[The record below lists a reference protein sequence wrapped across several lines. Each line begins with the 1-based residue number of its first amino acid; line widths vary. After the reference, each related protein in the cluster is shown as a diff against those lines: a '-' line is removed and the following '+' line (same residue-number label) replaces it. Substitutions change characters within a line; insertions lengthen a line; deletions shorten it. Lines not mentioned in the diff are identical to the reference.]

1 MSSQLGFLSEAGRD
15 EPFDELSA
23 RIFVRS
29 DPRTGATLRNP
40 MIGAKDSSD
49 SIRTMVTD
57 HSLEDVTV
65 GIEEN
70 LLQSRNVNNS
80 SSADIVRTA
89 PNAGK
94 CNVATCS
101 TRFVAKR

>member
-15 EPFDELSA
+15 EPFDETSARILCGVNAALRNSEPFDELSA

-57 HSLEDVTV
+57 HSL
-65 GIEEN
+65 
-70 LLQSRNVNNS
+70 
-80 SSADIVRTA
+80 
-89 PNAGK
+89 
-94 CNVATCS
+94 
-101 TRFVAKR
+101 